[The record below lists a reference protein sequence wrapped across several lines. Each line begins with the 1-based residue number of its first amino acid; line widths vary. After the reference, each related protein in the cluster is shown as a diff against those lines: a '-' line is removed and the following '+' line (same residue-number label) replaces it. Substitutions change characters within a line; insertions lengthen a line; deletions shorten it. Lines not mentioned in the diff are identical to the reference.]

1 MDKKYIVLKA
11 ALVVAI
17 MLSVGVIVAQPG
29 GSGGGGTGSGG
40 PPPPPGTGAP
50 IDGGASFL
58 LAGVA
63 LYAHRKLKGNQSSQL
78 LKLS

>member
-1 MDKKYIVLKA
+1 MAMKRSMKKLLMI
-11 ALVVAI
+11 AI
-17 MLSVGVIVAQPG
+17 LATASMMASAQPG

-50 IDGGASFL
+50 IDGGAVFL

-63 LYAHRKLKGNQSSQL
+63 AYAHKKLKPVNSQL
-78 LKLS
+78 PIQL